1 MNTGTPVTYTWT
13 VTYLGDTA
21 AAPYTATVEAVEAVD
36 GAANGWVRFRDASD
50 DYVLM
55 VRTCEIRSIRRGA
68 PVTTPV
74 APGGAAPGEG

>member
-21 AAPYTATVEAVEAVD
+21 TAPYTATVEAIEPVD
-36 GAANGWVRFRDASD
+36 GGTTGWVRFRDASD
-50 DYVLM
+50 DYVLY
-55 VRTCEIRSIRRGA
+55 VRTSDIRSIRRGA
-68 PVTTPV
+68 PVTAPV